1 MKAVIQRVLSASV
14 TADGEPAGKIGKGLL
29 VLLGVTEEDTEK
41 EAELLASKVSSIR
54 IFTDDED
61 KMNLSVSDVK
71 GNILVVSNFTL
82 CADSKR
88 ETDLPFPL
96 LWSPKQPMN
105 FMKNFA
111 VLFLPAILMSKKVYL
126 ERICRFPW

>member
-82 CADSKR
+82 CADSKKGNR
-88 ETDLPFPL
+88 PSFSSAMEPQTANELYEK
-96 LWSPKQPMN
+96 S
-105 FMKNFA
+105 
-111 VLFLPAILMSKKVYL
+111 
-126 ERICRFPW
+126 

>member
-71 GNILVVSNFTL
+71 ANILVVSNFTL
-82 CADSKR
+82 CADSKKGNR
-88 ETDLPFPL
+88 PSFSSAMEPQTANELYEK
-96 LWSPKQPMN
+96 S
-105 FMKNFA
+105 
-111 VLFLPAILMSKKVYL
+111 
-126 ERICRFPW
+126 